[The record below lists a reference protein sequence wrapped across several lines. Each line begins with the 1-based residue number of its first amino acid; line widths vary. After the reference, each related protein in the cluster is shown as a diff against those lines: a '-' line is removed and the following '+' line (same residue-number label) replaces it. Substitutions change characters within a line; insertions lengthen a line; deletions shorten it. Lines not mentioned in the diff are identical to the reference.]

1 MTEAAV
7 AYYKATGK
15 TEFLDI
21 MKKFADLICK
31 TFGPDEGQ
39 IHGYPGHQE
48 IELALIRLYHVT
60 GEKKYLKQQSILL
73 IPEAWEKIISWKK
86 KRDLNINRYSR
97 NLPDMIRDIHSHM
110 SR

>member
-1 MTEAAV
+1 MRII
-7 AYYKATGK
+7 KATGK
-15 TEFLDI
+15 NRVSRYHEEN
-21 MKKFADLICK
+21 FADLICK

-60 GEKKYLKQQSILL
+60 GEKKISGNSKVILL

>member
-1 MTEAAV
+1 
-7 AYYKATGK
+7 
-15 TEFLDI
+15 

-60 GEKKYLKQQSILL
+60 GEK
-73 IPEAWEKIISWKK
+73 
-86 KRDLNINRYSR
+86 NI
-97 NLPDMIRDIHSHM
+97 
-110 SR
+110 

>member
-1 MTEAAV
+1 
-7 AYYKATGK
+7 
-15 TEFLDI
+15 

-60 GEKKYLKQQSILL
+60 GEKKYLETAKYFIDTRGVGENYFLEEEKRPEYKQIF
-73 IPEAWEKIISWKK
+73 PEFAGY
-86 KRDLNINRYSR
+86 DPRYSQ
-97 NLPDMIRDIHSHM
+97 SHEPV
-110 SR
+110 REQKTAEGQAVCHV